1 MSLSKITIQSFN
13 TWLDGKL
20 FDGMI
25 LPDGIDKD
33 VLIKNILLEGADF
46 EVTYSNPY
54 FLQEAIEVWAK
65 KYYRTFEKWITA
77 LNIEYNPLENY
88 DRQEEWHDDGKST
101 GTINTSQNDTVN
113 TNTSAYDSSY
123 YVPDAQSVSNGSSTS
138 ASNGTNTNDRTGRA
152 HGNIGVTTS
161 QQMLES
167 ELDIAKWNI
176 YKHITD
182 LFLQEFTIM
191 VYV

>member
-1 MSLSKITIQSFN
+1 MSLSKITMQSFN

-20 FDGMI
+20 FDAMI

-33 VLIKNILLEGADF
+33 VLIKNILLEGAEF
-46 EVTYSNPY
+46 EVMYSNPD
-54 FLQEAIEVWAK
+54 FMAEAIGLWSQ
-65 KYYRTFEKWITA
+65 KYYRTFEKWITT

-88 DRQEEWHDDGKST
+88 DRMEEWHDNGEST
-101 GTINTSQNDTVN
+101 GTINTKQSDTVN
-113 TNTSAYDSSY
+113 TNTSAYDSLS
-123 YVPDAQSVSNGSSTS
+123 YVPDAQSVSNGSSNST
-138 ASNGTNTNDRTGRA
+138 SNGTNTNDRTGRA

-161 QQMLES
+161 QQMLQS

>member
-20 FDGMI
+20 FDEMI

-33 VLIKNILLEGADF
+33 VLIKNILLEGAEF
-46 EVTYSNPY
+46 EVMYSNPN
-54 FLQEAIEVWAK
+54 FMAEAIGLWSQ

-77 LNIEYNPLENY
+77 LNIEYNPLDNY
-88 DRQEEWHDDGKST
+88 DRHEEWHDNGKST

-113 TNTSAYDSSY
+113 TNTSAYDSSS

-138 ASNGTNTNDRTGRA
+138 ASNGTNENDRTGRA
-152 HGNIGVTTS
+152 WGNIGTLTS
-161 QQMLES
+161 QKMLS
-167 ELDIAKWNI
+167 DELDIAKWNI

>member
-20 FDGMI
+20 FDEMI

-33 VLIKNILLEGADF
+33 VLIKNILLEGAEF
-46 EVTYSNPY
+46 EVMYSNPN
-54 FLQEAIEVWAK
+54 FMAEAIGLWSQ
-65 KYYRTFEKWITA
+65 KYYRTFEKWVTA
-77 LNIEYNPLENY
+77 LDIEYNPLENY
-88 DRQEEWHDDGKST
+88 DRMEEWHDNGKST

-113 TNTSAYDSSY
+113 TNTSAYDSSS
-123 YVPDAQSVSNGSSTS
+123 YVPDAQSVSNGSSNST
-138 ASNGTNTNDRTGRA
+138 SNGTNTNDRTGRT

-161 QQMLES
+161 QQMLQS

>member
-20 FDGMI
+20 FDEMI

-33 VLIKNILLEGADF
+33 VLIKNILLEGAEF
-46 EVTYSNPY
+46 EVMHSNPN
-54 FLQEAIEVWAK
+54 FMAEAIGLWSQ
-65 KYYRTFEKWITA
+65 KYYRTFEKWVTA
-77 LNIEYNPLENY
+77 LNIEYNPIENY
-88 DRQEEWHDDGKST
+88 DRTEEWHDNGKST

-113 TNTSAYDSSY
+113 TNTSAYDSSA
-123 YVPDAQSVSNGSSTS
+123 YVPDAQSVSNGSSNST
-138 ASNGTNTNDRTGRA
+138 SNGTNTNDRTGRA